1 MSSTNTAWPAEA
13 SELSA
18 RLTKCGIEI
27 DECRAWWAHA
37 DQTGSATPQR
47 IFDEYWFGAKSLARV
62 EVLVRSLRLR
72 FDVFATAI
80 AVLHRWPHMAAETR
94 RLICHWHLQL
104 ADPLYRTF
112 TGEYLPTRRLMP
124 SSDVTRAMVVDWV
137 GRETGT
143 AWTLPTRTQFATN
156 ALSAA
161 CAAGIVAGKRD
172 PRTVAVPAVPNDALG
187 YLLHLLREVEFN
199 GTLLDNPYLASVGL
213 VGGALDDRLRSLPGI
228 RYRRQGNL
236 ADFGW
241 EHDSLAEWHQA
252 LVGPAPDSA
261 RAAGGA
267 A

>member
-1 MSSTNTAWPAEA
+1 MSGHNSSCSREA
-13 SELSA
+13 TERTA

-37 DQTGSATPQR
+37 DRTGPATLQQV
-47 IFDEYWFGAKSLARV
+47 FDEYWFGAKSLERIRV
-62 EVLVRSLRLR
+62 LIRSLRLR
-72 FDVFATAI
+72 FDAFPAAL
-80 AVLHRWPHMAAETR
+80 AMLHRWPHMSAETR

-104 ADPLYRTF
+104 SDSLYRTF
-112 TGEYLPTRRLMP
+112 TGDYLPSRRLMP
-124 SSDVTRAMVVDWV
+124 SSAVSRAMVVDWV

-161 CAAGIVAGKRD
+161 CAAGIVVGKRD
-172 PRTVAVPAVPNDALG
+172 PRAVTVPTVPNDALG
-187 YLLHLLREVEFN
+187 YLLHLLREIEFS
-199 GTLLDNPYLASVGL
+199 GTLLDNAYLASVGL

-228 RYRRQGNL
+228 RFRRQGGL

-241 EHDSLAEWHQA
+241 EYDSLADWHHA
-252 LVGPAPDSA
+252 VVGPAPGSA
-261 RAAGGA
+261 LATEGA

>member
-1 MSSTNTAWPAEA
+1 MSAAGTEQPAGA
-13 SELSA
+13 AGLSA

-37 DQTGSATPQR
+37 DRIGTATLQQV
-47 IFDEYWFGAKSLARV
+47 FDEYWFGAKSLERIR
-62 EVLVRSLRLR
+62 VLVRSLRLR
-72 FDVFATAI
+72 FDAFPAALAT
-80 AVLHRWPHMAAETR
+80 LHCWPHMSADTR

-104 ADPLYRTF
+104 SDSLYRSF

-124 SSDVTRAMVVDWV
+124 ASDVTRAMVVDWV

-161 CAAGIVAGKRD
+161 CAAGIVVGKRD
-172 PRTVAVPAVPNDALG
+172 PRAVTVPAVPNDALG
-187 YLLHLLREVEFN
+187 YLLHLLREVEFK

-228 RYRRQGNL
+228 RFRRQGSL

-241 EHDSLAEWHQA
+241 EYDTLADWHRA
-252 LVGPAPDSA
+252 VVGPAPDSA
-261 RAAGGA
+261 LAAGGA

>member
-1 MSSTNTAWPAEA
+1 VTAASTDKPAEVT
-13 SELSA
+13 ERSA

-37 DQTGSATPQR
+37 DQTGGATLQQ
-47 IFDEYWFGAKSLARV
+47 IFDEYWFGAKSLDRIK
-62 EVLVRSLRLR
+62 VLVRSLRLR
-72 FDVFATAI
+72 FDAFSAAHAT
-80 AVLHRWPHMAAETR
+80 LHRWPHMCAETR
-94 RLICHWHLQL
+94 RLLCHWHLQL
-104 ADPLYRTF
+104 SDPLYRAF

-124 SSDVTRAMVVDWV
+124 LSDVTRAMVVDWV

-161 CAAGIVAGKRD
+161 CASGIVVGKRD
-172 PRTVAVPAVPNDALG
+172 PRAVTVPVVPNDALG
-187 YLLHLLREVEFN
+187 YLLHLLREVEFS
-199 GTLLDNPYLASVGL
+199 GTLLANPYLASVGL
-213 VGGALDDRLRSLPGI
+213 IGGALDDRLRSLPGI
-228 RYRRQGNL
+228 RFRRQGEL

-241 EHDSLAEWHQA
+241 EYDSLAAWHRA
-252 LVGPAPDSA
+252 VIGSAPDPA